1 MSPSVWEYAWIK
13 SATHI
18 SRLFFAPTAVGSPA
32 QPSEISGDTLGVR
45 PAHCYFSLLSLC
57 RSCNASLEALYGTEE
72 EEEEE
77 HNEEETLMASS
88 PLSSKRLKV
97 SDINIT
103 RYKILTPF
111 WYCLN

>member
-18 SRLFFAPTAVGSPA
+18 SRLFVAPTAVGSPA

-45 PAHCYFSLLSLC
+45 PATATSHCSLC

-77 HNEEETLMASS
+77 NNEEETLMASS